1 MFLTT
6 ILYKNVICVVNILQ
20 LIFWN
25 PTFFT
30 ILNSSVAFGS
40 NIWAPPTALRAD
52 TGIDRSQRE
61 FDIAFDYLCL
71 SRSLIRRENAAD
83 DHFIANEC
91 LRGIRFPKLL
101 PLSFTSS
108 HTPFLTTSII
118 CRAMERLQGI
128 DERIPL
134 LCRANLR
141 FGIHLPPNRVAS
153 NKPLFASLLLPGNRF
168 DSLSLSFFSL
178 TKLFRASNKFFF
190 TQRNKLNINVG

>member
-134 LCRANLR
+134 LCRA
-141 FGIHLPPNRVAS
+141 I
-153 NKPLFASLLLPGNRF
+153 F
-168 DSLSLSFFSL
+168 DSASICPRIAWRRTNRSSHRCCFLATGSILSLFLSFLSPNSFEL
-178 TKLFRASNKFFF
+178 L
-190 TQRNKLNINVG
+190 INSFLHKETNWI